1 MLTVLGGLA
10 EFERELIKART
21 AEGRQRAKARGV
33 RFGRKLKLS
42 RHQIAEA
49 LARREAGEA
58 LTEIGRSYNVSHSTI
73 SRLSPRGR
81 RQPVGNP
88 GSLLALWGCGA
99 CVAFAFA
106 FRYARA
112 LILHWIGALF
122 YSWRGWPRT
131 PLATLHPSEC
141 HWRYGET

>member
-1 MLTVLGGLA
+1 MNLSPGLRSTLQPTGKSLSPRPGWSLSAGGWKGRPDLLGGLA

-58 LTEIGRSYNVSHSTI
+58 LTEIGRGYTSSLYN
-73 SRLSPRGR
+73 
-81 RQPVGNP
+81 
-88 GSLLALWGCGA
+88 LAA
-99 CVAFAFA
+99 E
-106 FRYARA
+106 
-112 LILHWIGALF
+112 
-122 YSWRGWPRT
+122 P
-131 PLATLHPSEC
+131 
-141 HWRYGET
+141 